1 MIYGSPLR
9 RAGTPLALLLT
20 TVSWPALAQSTP
32 ADPAG
37 QSAPTASSN
46 SSANT
51 SPTATMQ
58 DGAGNT
64 APAEMNS
71 ADQAPADPSATG
83 NEDIVVTGYRASLQ
97 SQTNAKRNSIG
108 FTDTIFAEDIG
119 KFPDTNIAE
128 SVNRIPG
135 VTISREVTGEGS
147 NVAIRGLGTNFTRVL
162 LNGAPVAIASVRFD
176 AQSTNREVDLD
187 LIPTELFTQLTVS
200 KSPTASQIEGGA
212 AGTVNLRSARPFDNP
227 KPYISYGLQGS
238 KVSAADKWGYRG
250 YALASA
256 TFGDFGILVG
266 GAAVKNRFQVDGYET
281 IGFTNPNL
289 TAAQSSSP
297 TRNATGGGNFTIPG
311 TVPVNAGNGLTP
323 GTVIDQAFLLANN
336 PGATI
341 EQIDNGLLPRLSRP
355 RTEVGER
362 TRYNGLVSLEWRPS
376 DALHFYVDGMYGK
389 RDTEFT
395 RTAMNWVVRNGAAI
409 PLNTTYDKTD
419 CATGCTVTGGTFAN
433 SQFFLEY
440 RPYKDKQ
447 DYWGVNPGMEFV
459 VNDFIKGDLQANYTK
474 SNFRRESPTV
484 LVITPPS
491 SGVTVTYDNTGG
503 GIPTVTSN
511 IDLNNPANFGW
522 NGGGR
527 VNLNG
532 EERHTETKGV
542 RGSLLF
548 GDEKRFS
555 VRVGAA
561 YDDTTRRI
569 MAFDNTNPWQAAIC
583 GNNPSVVLPGP
594 NRQPICDG
602 ANLPGTV
609 APPGYPTYA
618 AYGTGYSAGAPPLVY
633 GGSIIPTAAVP
644 SFLLPGANG
653 FVTVDWNKF
662 KQATNYDALL
672 AGATET
678 GAGSSGA
685 NGGLIREKV
694 TGTFVEANGIF
705 DVRDNDTIRLNGGVR
720 YVRTQQIV
728 GGRTTV
734 PDPRNTRGG
743 VSCPGVS
750 PDFALDGSCYP
761 VLVNFTENNR
771 VYSNF
776 LPSASVAYS
785 FGNKAVARGSIS
797 RTLTR
802 PDPNQLLP
810 GASFV
815 QPSADVGTLGNNA
828 LDPYISDNID
838 LGLEYYTGGEG
849 VIAFAA
855 FRKSITGFTV
865 NGLTTVPFSTL
876 EPYGIT
882 FASLTQAQ
890 QEALIARGR
899 PAGLAPEQVPIQIQ
913 QQVNADGKLKVNG
926 LEFQLTQPLDFL
938 THYIGVTGF
947 GFQGNLTLIDQK
959 GEGAGAPAVALG
971 VSPTTYT
978 LTGYYEGNGLST
990 RLTYTY
996 NEGSQGSGLNQ
1007 NGIPAAAIFGRDYAQ
1022 LDFSGNV
1029 DLGKIFGNSYMPTL
1043 VVNVINITKEAQ
1055 RSYFQFENAAFSE
1068 YNPGRTLL
1076 VGIRGRF

>member
-1 MIYGSPLR
+1 MGPAFR
-9 RAGTPLALLLT
+9 RTATFAILLGTTA
-20 TVSWPALAQSTP
+20 WPAIAGAQQTGTS
-32 ADPAG
+32 
-37 QSAPTASSN
+37 TASSN
-46 SSANT
+46 SSAT
-51 SPTATMQ
+51 TAPTATTQ
-58 DGAGNT
+58 DGARNT
-64 APAEMNS
+64 SATAMGPA
-71 ADQAPADPSATG
+71 AQAPADPSATG

-97 SQTNAKRNSIG
+97 SQTNAKRESIG

-135 VTISREVTGEGS
+135 VTISREVTGEGA

-200 KSPTASQIEGGA
+200 KSPTPSQIEGGA

-227 KPYISYGLQGS
+227 KPYVSYGVQGS

-256 TFGDFGILVG
+256 TFGNFGVLVG

-289 TAAQSSSP
+289 TAVQRP
-297 TRNATGGGNFTIPG
+297 TGANPTGGGNFTIPA
-311 TVPVNAGNGLTP
+311 TVPANAGNGLVP
-323 GTVIDQAFLLANN
+323 GTVIDQAFLLARN

-341 EQIDNGLLPRLSRP
+341 DQIDNGLLPRLSRP
-355 RTEVGER
+355 RTEIGER

-376 DALHFYVDGMYGK
+376 DAFHFYVDGMYAK

-419 CATGCTVTGGTFAN
+419 CATGCTVTGGTYAN
-433 SQFFLEY
+433 AQFFLEY
-440 RPYKDKQ
+440 RPYKDTQ
-447 DYWGVNPGMEFV
+447 DYWGVNPGAEFI
-459 VNDFIKGDLQANYTK
+459 VNDWIKGDLQANYTK
-474 SNFRRESPTV
+474 STFRRESPTV

-491 SGVTVTYDNTGG
+491 SGVTVTYDNTAG
-503 GIPTVTSN
+503 GIPSVTSN
-511 IDLNNPANFGW
+511 LDRNNPANFGW
-522 NGGGR
+522 AGGGR

-532 EERHTETKGV
+532 EERETETKGV

-555 VRVGAA
+555 VRVGGA
-561 YDDTTRRI
+561 YDDTRRRI
-569 MAFDNTNPWQAAIC
+569 TPFDNTNPWQAAIC

-594 NRQPICDG
+594 NRQPPCDG
-602 ANLPGTV
+602 ANLPGAV

-618 AYGTGYSAGAPPLVY
+618 AYGTAFSAGSAPLVY
-633 GGSIIPTAAVP
+633 RGSVVPTAAVP
-644 SFLLPGANG
+644 SYLQPGDNG
-653 FVTVDWNKF
+653 FITVDWDKF
-662 KQATNYDALL
+662 KTATNYEQLL

-678 GAGSSGA
+678 GSGSSGA

-694 TGTFVEANGIF
+694 TGTFVEANGII
-705 DVRDNDTIRLNGGVR
+705 DVGDTDTLRLNGGVR

-734 PDPRNTRGG
+734 PDPRNTRAG
-743 VSCPGVS
+743 VTCPGAS
-750 PDFALDGSCYP
+750 PTFALDGSCYP
-761 VLVNFTENNR
+761 VLVNFTETNR
-771 VYSNF
+771 LYSNF

-785 FGNKAVARGSIS
+785 FGTKAVARGSVS

-810 GASFV
+810 GAAFTA
-815 QPSADVGTLGNNA
+815 PSADVGTLGNNA
-828 LDPYISDNID
+828 LNPYISDNID
-838 LGLEYYTGGEG
+838 LGFEYYTGGEG
-849 VIAFAA
+849 VIAVAA

-876 EPYGIT
+876 EPFGIT

-890 QEALIARGR
+890 QQALIDRGR

-938 THYIGVTGF
+938 TKYVGVTGF

-959 GEGAGAPAVALG
+959 GEGTGAPAVALG
-971 VSPTTYT
+971 VSPKTYT

-990 RLTYTY
+990 RLTYTF
-996 NEGSQGSGLNQ
+996 NEGAQGSGLNQ
-1007 NGIPAAAIFGRDYAQ
+1007 NGIPAAAIYGKDYGQ
-1022 LDFSGNV
+1022 LDFSGNL

-1043 VVNVINITKEAQ
+1043 VVNVINITKQSQ
-1055 RSYFQFENAAFSE
+1055 RSYFQFSNAVFND
-1068 YNPGRTLL
+1068 YQPGRTLL

>member
-1 MIYGSPLR
+1 MTRSALR
-9 RAGTPLALLLT
+9 HVGTPLALLLGT
-20 TVSWPALAQSTP
+20 ASWPALAQSTSTPP
-32 ADPAG
+32 AD
-37 QSAPTASSN
+37 QSAPTAASS
-46 SSANT
+46 SSAT
-51 SPTATMQ
+51 TVPTATTQ

-64 APAEMNS
+64 APTEINTTDGA
-71 ADQAPADPSATG
+71 AADPSATG
-83 NEDIVVTGYRASLQ
+83 NQDIVVTGYRASLQ
-97 SQTNAKRNSIG
+97 SQANAKKNSIG

-135 VTISREVTGEGS
+135 VTISREVTGEGA

-200 KSPTASQIEGGA
+200 KSPIASQLEGGA

-227 KPYISYGLQGS
+227 KPYLSYGLQGS
-238 KVSAADKWGYRG
+238 KVSTADKWGYRG

-256 TFGDFGILVG
+256 TFGNFGILVG
-266 GAAVKNRFQVDGYET
+266 GAAVKNRFQVNGYET

-289 TAAQSSSP
+289 TAAQSSSG
-297 TRNATGGGNFTIPG
+297 TRNATGGGNFTIPA
-311 TVPVNAGNGLTP
+311 TVPANAGNGLVP
-323 GTVIDQAFLLANN
+323 GTVIDQAFLLARN

-341 EQIDNGLLPRLSRP
+341 DQIDNGLLPRLSRP
-355 RTEVGER
+355 RTEIGER

-376 DALHFYVDGMYGK
+376 DDLHFYVDGMYAK
-389 RDTEFT
+389 RNTDFD
-395 RTAMNWVVRNGAAI
+395 RSAMNWAVRNGAAI
-409 PLNTTYDKTD
+409 PLNTTYDKAD
-419 CATGCTVTGGTFAN
+419 CAAGCTVTGGTFAN

-440 RPYKDKQ
+440 RPYRDRQ
-447 DYWGVNPGMEFV
+447 DYWGVNPGMEFT
-459 VNDFIKGDLQANYTK
+459 VNDSIKGDLQANYTK

-491 SGVTVTYDNTGG
+491 SGVTVDYTNDG
-503 GIPTVTSN
+503 GIPSVTTN
-511 IDLNNPANFGW
+511 VDLNNPASFGW
-522 NGGGR
+522 AGGGR

-532 EERHTETKGV
+532 EERDTETKGI

-561 YDDTTRRI
+561 YDDVSRRI
-569 MAFDNTNPWQAAIC
+569 TPFDNTNPWQAAIC
-583 GNNPSVVLPGP
+583 GNNPNVVLPGP
-594 NRQPICDG
+594 NRQPLCDG
-602 ANLPGTV
+602 ANLPGSA

-618 AYGTGYSAGAPPLVY
+618 AYGTGFSAGAPPLVY
-633 GGSIIPTAAVP
+633 AGSLIPTAAVG
-644 SFLLPGANG
+644 SYLLPGPNG
-653 FVTVDWNKF
+653 FVTVDWDKF
-662 KQATNYDALL
+662 KGATNYDALL

-705 DVRDNDTIRLNGGVR
+705 DIGDDDTIRLNGGVR

-728 GGRTTV
+728 GGRTTI

-743 VSCPGVS
+743 VTCPGVS
-750 PDFALDGSCYP
+750 PGFALDGSCYP
-761 VLVNFTENNR
+761 VQVNFTETNR
-771 VYSNF
+771 LYSNF

-785 FGNKAVARGSIS
+785 FGTKAVARGSIS

-828 LDPYISDNID
+828 LNPYISDNLD
-838 LGLEYYTGGEG
+838 LGFEYYTGGEG

-876 EPYGIT
+876 EPFGIT
-882 FASLTQAQ
+882 FGSLTQAQ
-890 QEALIARGR
+890 QQALIDRVRGT
-899 PAGLAPEQVPIQIQ
+899 GVAPEQALIQIQ

-938 THYIGVTGF
+938 TQYIGVRGF

-959 GEGAGAPAVALG
+959 GEGAGAPAIALG
-971 VSPTTYT
+971 VAPTTYT

-996 NEGSQGSGLNQ
+996 NEGSQGSSLNQ
-1007 NGIPAAAIFGRDYAQ
+1007 NGIPAAAIFGRDYGQ
-1022 LDFSGNV
+1022 LDFSGNL
-1029 DLGKIFGNSYMPTL
+1029 DLGKILGNTYLPTL

-1055 RSYFQFENAAFSE
+1055 SSYFQFSNATFNE

>member
-1 MIYGSPLR
+1 MASRIALAR
-9 RAGTPLALLLT
+9 RMFLSAAAVTGL
-20 TVSWPALAQSTP
+20 TVSWLAEAQTTGTP
-32 ADPAG
+32 
-37 QSAPTASSN
+37 SASSN
-46 SSANT
+46 S
-51 SPTATMQ
+51 TATMPPAAPQ

-64 APAEMNS
+64 QPTQIDGT
-71 ADQAPADPSATG
+71 DQAPADPSATG
-83 NEDIVVTGYRASLQ
+83 NEDIIVTGYRASLQ

-135 VTISREVTGEGS
+135 VTISREVTGEGA

-200 KSPTASQIEGGA
+200 KSPVASQIEGGA

-227 KPYISYGLQGS
+227 KPYIRYGLQGS

-256 TFGDFGILVG
+256 TFGNFGILVG

-289 TAAQSSSP
+289 TATQRP
-297 TRNATGGGNFTIPG
+297 TGANPTGGGNFTIPG
-311 TVPVNAGNGLTP
+311 TVPANAGNGLTT
-323 GTVIDQAFLLANN
+323 GATIDQAFLLARN
-336 PGATI
+336 PGASI
-341 EQIDNGLLPRLSRP
+341 DQIDNGLLPRLSRP

-362 TRYNGLVSLEWRPS
+362 TRYNGLVSLEWRPG

-395 RTAMNWVVRNGAAI
+395 RTAMNWVVRNGAVI

-433 SQFFLEY
+433 AQFFLEY
-440 RPYKDKQ
+440 RPYKDTQ
-447 DYWGVNPGMEFV
+447 DYWGVNPGAEFV
-459 VNDFIKGDLQANYTK
+459 VNDWIKGDLQANYTK

-491 SGVTVTYDNTGG
+491 SGITVDYDNSAG

-532 EERHTETKGV
+532 EERETETKGI

-555 VRVGAA
+555 VRVGGA
-561 YDDTTRRI
+561 YDDIKRRI
-569 MAFDNTNPWQAAIC
+569 TPFDNTNPWQAAIC

-594 NRQPICDG
+594 NRQPPCDG
-602 ANLPGTV
+602 ANLPNATP
-609 APPGYPTYA
+609 AGYPTYA
-618 AYGTGYSAGAPPLVY
+618 AYGTGYSAGFAPLVY
-633 GGSIIPTAAVP
+633 RGSIIPTAAVP
-644 SFLLPGANG
+644 SYLQSGANG
-653 FVTVDWNKF
+653 FVTVDWDKF
-662 KQATNYDALL
+662 KGATNYDELL
-672 AGATET
+672 AAATET

-694 TGTFVEANGIF
+694 TGTFVEANGII
-705 DVRDNDTIRLNGGVR
+705 DIGDDDTLRLNGGVR

-734 PDPRNTRGG
+734 PDPRNTRAG
-743 VSCPGVS
+743 VTCPGVS
-750 PDFALDGSCYP
+750 PTFALDGSCYP
-761 VLVNFTENNR
+761 VLVNFTETSR
-771 VYSNF
+771 LYSNF

-785 FGNKAVARGSIS
+785 FGTKAVARGSMS

-838 LGLEYYTGGEG
+838 LGFEYYTGGEG
-849 VIAFAA
+849 VIAVAA

-876 EPYGIT
+876 EPFGIT

-890 QEALIARGR
+890 QQALIDRGR

-938 THYIGVTGF
+938 TRYIGVTGF

-959 GEGAGAPAVALG
+959 GEGTGAPAIAIGVA
-971 VSPTTYT
+971 PTTYT
-978 LTGYYEGNGLST
+978 LTGYYEGNGISS

-996 NEGSQGSGLNQ
+996 NEGSQGSGANQ

-1022 LDFSGNV
+1022 LDFSGNI
-1029 DLGKIFGNSYMPTL
+1029 DLGKIFGNTYLPTL
-1043 VVNVINITKEAQ
+1043 TLNVINITKEPQ
-1055 RSYFQFENAAFSE
+1055 SSYFQFPNATFNE
-1068 YNPGRTLL
+1068 YNPGRQLL